1 MTKIEQETKILVDN
15 AIAEIFIELNTKYKT
30 KSADIEPY
38 QMLRLSYLSDELI
51 KVIADQVKQNIY

>member
-30 KSADIEPY
+30 KAADVEPY

-51 KVIADQVKQNIY
+51 KVIADQVKKNIY